1 MPAADSTEG
10 FVDPFDSPVPSA
22 NQPNAATGQRSDSTD
37 GFVDPFDD
45 PPIDFSKIG
54 EFDAKGASE
63 TDKWWLAL
71 GYLTTPSEK
80 ARGDIIK
87 KRLPGALIE
96 TDPNNG
102 RLVVSYKGEV
112 GYIDAPGVSLSG
124 VFDTLAQV
132 GKYLPAGKLASLGA
146 NVATRVGIA
155 GAAGGAISVAEDAAA
170 IPLGSEQGF
179 NIEKAAITAAA
190 SGIGQG
196 AGEKVVAPAAG
207 WLAAKGRDFYRSL
220 RGAPGV
226 LNPDGTLSQR
236 GRELAQSIGLDPDG
250 ITPQLAKQLQS
261 SSDDAIAAGKEAG
274 ADTGEA
280 ATRLALARRFNT
292 PLTKGEA
299 SQDYAQ
305 QSLEENLKRMDVTTS
320 AGKTMRAAEEQSAA
334 RLRGNDGESGFGLL
348 NREISG
354 ARAADVADAGQV
366 VIAQTKA
373 AGDAAKAAYNAQYTT
388 AKHLGASLD
397 SASLK
402 AFPAQAE
409 AAVNRAVAY
418 DPALYPKTASMLKY
432 IEQNAAKVNDADGI
446 TLAQLENV
454 SKLINS
460 EWRGA
465 TPTDR
470 GGLNVLRE
478 QFGQMV
484 DAALA
489 SGKISGNQNSVAAWK
504 AGRDL
509 YGRFQTLFGV
519 NKDAGNAE
527 KAAGRQVQNWL
538 KSDNVTG
545 EEVITKAVQNKALT
559 QRILQIHG
567 ADSPAHVALKQG
579 ALEQV
584 FRPALKNEG
593 ISPRLIVSQYER
605 YFKGKSSEQ
614 MAAIFS
620 PADRKAIREFVGLA
634 TAKIPRDGVVNYSNT
649 GNVLVKAAQQ
659 MLQRLG
665 MMSAATGNFETAA
678 ALGAA
683 NAATKLVS
691 GAQAKTAV
699 RGLVPNLSSAV
710 PTAVSG
716 GVASEQ
722 EQ

>member
-1 MPAADSTEG
+1 MPL
-10 FVDPFDSPVPSA
+10 VDIYDEPAV
-22 NQPNAATGQRSDSTD
+22 ATGAVSKPSPQAPQL
-37 GFVDPFDD
+37 VDIYDE
-45 PPIDFSKIG
+45 PPKDFSNIG

-63 TDKWWLAL
+63 IDKWWLAL
-71 GYLTTPSEK
+71 GYLTTPNEK
-80 ARGDIIK
+80 ARADIIK
-87 KRLPGALIE
+87 TRLPGALIE

-102 RLVVSYKGEV
+102 RLVVNYKGEV

-132 GKYLPAGKLASLGA
+132 GKYLPAGKLAGLGA
-146 NVATRVGIA
+146 NLMTRMGIA
-155 GAAGGAISVAEDAAA
+155 GAAGAATSAAEDLAA
-170 IPLGSEQGF
+170 IPQGSEQGF
-179 NIEKAAITAAA
+179 NIEKAAVTAAA

-196 AGEKVVAPAAG
+196 AGEKLVAPAAG

-220 RGAPGV
+220 SGAAGV

-236 GRELAQSIGLDPDG
+236 GRELAQSIGLNPDEV
-250 ITPQLAKQLQS
+250 TPQLAKQLQS
-261 SSDDAIAAGKEAG
+261 SADDAIAAGKEAG

-280 ATRLALARRFNT
+280 ATRLALSRRFNT
-292 PLTKGEA
+292 PLTKGET

-354 ARAADVADAGQV
+354 ARAADVADAGRTV
-366 VIAQTKA
+366 LAQTKA
-373 AGDAAKAAYNAQYTT
+373 AGDAAKAAYNAQYAT
-388 AKHLGASLD
+388 AKQLGAALD
-397 SASLK
+397 SAALK
-402 AFPAQAE
+402 AFPGQAE

-418 DPALYPKTASMLKY
+418 DPALYPKTAAMLKY

-446 TLAQLENV
+446 SLAQLENV

-484 DAALA
+484 DAALS

-509 YGRFQTLFGV
+509 YGRFQGLFGV
-519 NKDAGNAE
+519 NKDAGTAE
-527 KAAGRQVQNWL
+527 KAAGNQIKNWL

-559 QRILQIHG
+559 ERILQIHG

-593 ISPRLIVSQYER
+593 ISPRLIVSQYDR
-605 YFKGKSSEQ
+605 YFKGKNSEQ

-634 TAKIPRDGVVNYSNT
+634 TAKIPREGVVNYSNS
-649 GNVLVKAAQQ
+649 GNVIVKAAQQ

-665 MMSAATGNFETAA
+665 MISAASGNIETAA

-683 NAATKLVS
+683 NAVGKAVS
-691 GAQAKTAV
+691 GSQAKTAV

-710 PTAVSG
+710 PTAAAG
-716 GVASEQ
+716 GIASEQ
-722 EQ
+722 DQ

>member
-1 MPAADSTEG
+1 MPL
-10 FVDPFDSPVPSA
+10 VDPFDAAPAAPPNTPVPA
-22 NQPNAATGQRSDSTD
+22 VEKPGMA
-37 GFVDPFDD
+37 DPFDEA
-45 PPIDFSKIG
+45 PVDFSKIG
-54 EFDAKGASE
+54 EFDAKGATE
-63 TDKWWLAL
+63 GQKWMLAL

-112 GYIDAPGVSLSG
+112 GYINAPGVTLSG

-132 GKYLPAGKLASLGA
+132 GKYLPAGKLAALGA
-146 NVATRVGIA
+146 NLTTRAALA
-155 GAAGGAISVAEDAAA
+155 GAGGAATSVAEDLAA
-170 IPLGSEQGF
+170 IPQGSEQGVGV
-179 NIEKAAITAAA
+179 EKAILSGSA
-190 SGIGQG
+190 SLAGQG
-196 AGEKVVAPAAG
+196 LAEKVAAPALG

-226 LNPDGTLSQR
+226 LNQDGTLTAR
-236 GRELAQSIGLDPDG
+236 GRELAQSIGLNPDE

-261 SSDDAIAAGKEAG
+261 SADDAIAAGREAG
-274 ADTGEA
+274 EDTGEA
-280 ATRLALARRFNT
+280 ATRLALSRRFNT
-292 PLTKGEA
+292 PLTKGET
-299 SQDYAQ
+299 SQDYVQ

-354 ARAADVADAGQV
+354 ARAADVADAGRTV
-366 VIAQTKA
+366 LAQTKT

-388 AKHLGASLD
+388 AKQLGASLD

-519 NKDAGNAE
+519 NKDAGTAE
-527 KAAGRQVQNWL
+527 RAAGNQIKNWL

-545 EEVITKAVQNKALT
+545 EEVIAKAVQNKALT
-559 QRILQIHG
+559 ERILQIHG

-584 FRPALKNEG
+584 FRPALKSEG
-593 ISPRLIVSQYER
+593 ISPRLIVSQYEKH
-605 YFKGKSSEQ
+605 FKGKGSEQ

-634 TAKIPRDGVVNYSNT
+634 TAKIPREGVVNYSNS
-649 GNVLVKAAQQ
+649 GNAFVKAAQQ

-710 PTAVSG
+710 PTAVAG